1 MKTLEY
7 ILTCFSIA
15 GILFVFTLW
24 KPDTYEPLL
33 AEASTEMHCPDLRFM
48 HYVGGNLKTGLDVVD
63 ACAFNLNVIKY

>member
-7 ILTCFSIA
+7 SLTCFAIA

-33 AEASTEMHCPDLRFM
+33 VKASTEMHCPDLRFM
-48 HYVGGNLKTGLDVVD
+48 HSVKSDLKTGLDVVD
-63 ACAFNLNVIKY
+63 ACAYNLNIVKY

>member
-24 KPDTYEPLL
+24 TPDTYEPLL
-33 AEASTEMHCPDLRFM
+33 TKASTEMHCPDLRFM
-48 HYVGGNLKTGLDVVD
+48 HYVGGNLKTGLNVVD
-63 ACAFNLNVIKY
+63 ACASNLNVVKY